1 MAIFAITAIAA
12 EAAVPKTKPVVAA
25 EEFAKLFFDRQFD
38 KAAARFDAAMS
49 AGVPAEKLPGLL
61 TKLEGEL
68 GPFRERGALRVERV
82 KSYQV
87 VFILCRFEKGTL
99 DMKVAIDGKLRVSG
113 LFFVPPAA
121 AHRNKAS
128 QQKKQPEPISWWT
141 VLGFVLIGFI
151 AVVTGVPL
159 ILERVPPN
167 PWYGFRVQATLENQ
181 AVWYPANR
189 YLGKCSLVFGLFMI
203 VTSVGLSLVPGI
215 NPLVYTLSCVGALVV
230 GANVML
236 ILSVLFL
243 QSLSPPHVIHRD
255 ISAE

>member
-1 MAIFAITAIAA
+1 MSSAIAEEQA
-12 EAAVPKTKPVVAA
+12 KQGPTSEDQRTAADY
-25 EEFAKLFFDRQFD
+25 AK
-38 KAAARFDAAMS
+38 
-49 AGVPAEKLPGLL
+49 
-61 TKLEGEL
+61 
-68 GPFRERGALRVERV
+68 
-82 KSYQV
+82 
-87 VFILCRFEKGTL
+87 
-99 DMKVAIDGKLRVSG
+99 AIRLAPTGGS
-113 LFFVPPAA
+113 
-121 AHRNKAS
+121 N
-128 QQKKQPEPISWWT
+128 QISWWT

-159 ILERVPPN
+159 ILQRVPPN

-189 YLGKCSLVFGLFMI
+189 YLGKCLLVFGLFMI

-215 NPLVYTLSCVGALVV
+215 NPLVYTFSCVGALVV

-236 ILSVLFL
+236 IPSVLFL